1 MKNNKKLY
9 DNTNGFHLSQS
20 RGRSATG
27 KRHTRGLN
35 ANQVRVKKRY
45 IDGVFEKSGLSSP
58 IVYNTK
64 PLNLLNLL
72 IIE

>member
-1 MKNNKKLY
+1 MKIIKKN

-35 ANQVRVKKRY
+35 ANQY
-45 IDGVFEKSGLSSP
+45 GLK
-58 IVYNTK
+58 NGTLLK
-64 PLNLLNLL
+64 PLKFL
-72 IIE
+72 IFKSFKTDGRSI

>member
-1 MKNNKKLY
+1 MKIISKTI

-35 ANQVRVKKRY
+35 ANQYGFKNGTHYKTKR
-45 IDGVFEKSGLSSP
+45 
-58 IVYNTK
+58 TH
-64 PLNLLNLL
+64 
-72 IIE
+72 

>member
-1 MKNNKKLY
+1 MKIISKTI

-35 ANQVRVKKRY
+35 ANQCGLKN
-45 IDGVFEKSGLSSP
+45 GTLLKS
-58 IVYNTK
+58 
-64 PLNLLNLL
+64 
-72 IIE
+72 

>member
-1 MKNNKKLY
+1 MKNNKKT

-35 ANQVRVKKRY
+35 ANQCGFKN
-45 IDGVFEKSGLSSP
+45 GTLLKSLK
-58 IVYNTK
+58 Y
-64 PLNLLNLL
+64 L
-72 IIE
+72 IF

>member
-1 MKNNKKLY
+1 MKIISKTI

-35 ANQVRVKKRY
+35 ANQHGFKNGAY
-45 IDGVFEKSGLSSP
+45 
-58 IVYNTK
+58 
-64 PLNLLNLL
+64 
-72 IIE
+72 